1 MKKKAS
7 DSELLVRIA
16 EGLGLIDTPASLEA
30 LKKVFEAGDA
40 VVKVKA
46 LQAMQNLKE
55 FDEAFLFPVLEKKNE
70 LIQAEALI
78 LLMRHERT
86 KHVAFTKLFGLA
98 SPYGLRNKALIRNLG
113 IVERYGLREA
123 APYVAPLAER
133 KDFWNR
139 KVRQEAGRVMEKWRE
154 G

>member
-1 MKKKAS
+1 
-7 DSELLVRIA
+7 
-16 EGLGLIDTPASLEA
+16 
-30 LKKVFEAGDA
+30 
-40 VVKVKA
+40 
-46 LQAMQNLKE
+46 
-55 FDEAFLFPVLEKKNE
+55 DEAFLFPILDKKNE

-98 SPYGLRNKALIRNLG
+98 SPYGIRNKALLRSLG
-113 IVERYGLREA
+113 IVGRYGLREA
-123 APYVAPLAER
+123 APYVEPLAER

-139 KVRQEAGRVMEKWRE
+139 KVRQEASRLLETWRA

>member
-1 MKKKAS
+1 
-7 DSELLVRIA
+7 
-16 EGLGLIDTPASLEA
+16 
-30 LKKVFEAGDA
+30 
-40 VVKVKA
+40 
-46 LQAMQNLKE
+46 MQNLKE
-55 FDEAFLFPVLEKKNE
+55 YDEAFLFPVLEKKNE

-78 LLMRHERT
+78 LLMRNERT

-98 SPYGLRNKALIRNLG
+98 SPYGLRNQALLRNLG
-113 IVERYGLREA
+113 IVDRYGLREA

-139 KVRQEAGRVMEKWRE
+139 KVRQEAERLMEKWGLETYRE